1 MAIIDMHCDTIAW
14 MLEVDR
20 EDADL
25 YSNEFNIDIEK
36 MRKSD
41 YMAQFFAAFVYLEK
55 ALDMAEADKG
65 YEKALKIIGMLEE
78 KISKYPEYITKVTDY
93 ESLLAA
99 RSAGKIAAIQTVEEA
114 GIIGNDISR
123 INALYERGVRL
134 MTLTWNFENTLGY
147 PNAEDP
153 VLHMRGLK
161 PFGIEVV
168 ERMNDL
174 GIIVDVS
181 HLSEG
186 GFYDVAKCSKKPF
199 VASHS
204 NARAVCGHRR
214 NLTDDMLR
222 TLAEHGGV
230 TGINFYPLF
239 LGEEADAGSVD
250 SMIRHIKHIENT
262 AGLDVLSVGTDFDGF
277 QGNAEIKD
285 AKEMYLLVNGL
296 EKAGYKAGQIDK
308 ILYQNVQRVIKDVWK

>member
-14 MLEVDR
+14 MLEVNK
-20 EDADL
+20 ENADL
-25 YSNEFNIDIEK
+25 YTNEFNIDIEK
-36 MRKSD
+36 MRRSD

-55 ALDMAEADKG
+55 ALDMAEVDAG

-78 KISKYPEYITKVTDY
+78 KVSKYPEYITKVTDY

-99 RSAGKIAAIQTVEEA
+99 RETGKIAAIQTVEEA
-114 GIIGNDISR
+114 GIIGNDLDR

-153 VLHMRGLK
+153 ILHMRGLK
-161 PFGIEVV
+161 PFGIEAV

-204 NARAVCGHRR
+204 NARAVCNHRR

-222 TLAEHGGV
+222 TLADNGGV

-239 LGEEADAGSVD
+239 LGEGENAGSVD
-250 SMIRHIKHIENT
+250 TMVRHIRHIENT
-262 AGLDVLSVGTDFDGF
+262 AGIEAVSLGTDFDGF
-277 QGNAEIKD
+277 QGSAEIRD
-285 AKEMYLLVNGL
+285 AGEMQLLINGL
-296 EKAGYKAGQIDK
+296 EKAGYTGSQIDK
-308 ILYQNVQRVIKDVWK
+308 IMYQNVQRVIKDVWK